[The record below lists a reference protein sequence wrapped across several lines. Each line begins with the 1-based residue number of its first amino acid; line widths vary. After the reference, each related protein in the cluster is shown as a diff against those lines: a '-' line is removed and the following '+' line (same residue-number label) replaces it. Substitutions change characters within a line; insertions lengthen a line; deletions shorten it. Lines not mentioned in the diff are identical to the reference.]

1 MTRLDSGEA
10 GAATAIRQIWPII
23 VGIVIVCVL
32 AAIVALVMY
41 KTGAFSKLRFFKD
54 RLDEEEENENKRQSM
69 RYPEHNE

>member
-1 MTRLDSGEA
+1 MIELKSSDLGDAEA
-10 GAATAIRQIWPII
+10 SQQTWPII

-32 AAIVALVMY
+32 AGIVTVVMY

>member
-1 MTRLDSGEA
+1 MIKNIFEK
-10 GAATAIRQIWPII
+10 QIILKI
-23 VGIVIVCVL
+23 LGLSL